1 MSNSRAYAAN
11 VIAQVVT
18 NGKSLATLLPRELS
32 DLPPSDRA
40 FAQQLVYGTLRFYFT
55 LDALIKPL
63 LQKPLKPKDG
73 DIYALLLCGVYQ
85 LRHLETAPHAAIN
98 ETVAAAVALKK
109 DWAKG
114 LINAVL
120 RNVQRQGDELAQS
133 LNDAQRAAHPDW
145 LFGKLKKAY
154 PEQLQAIIDANNE
167 KGPMTLRVNA
177 QKITRENYLAQL
189 HEAEIPATASE
200 FSAQG
205 LQLADA
211 VDVNKLPGFAD
222 GLVSVQDESAQLAG
236 ELLPLAP
243 QLRVLDACA
252 APGGKTAHLLERD
265 PSIQLI
271 AIDIDEKRLVR
282 VQETLARLQLSA
294 ECIDADV
301 GDTDSWWN
309 GKPFDRILLDA
320 PCSATGVIRRH
331 PDIKLLRTP
340 ADVEKL
346 ARGQL
351 RLLALLW
358 ETLADDGYFLYA
370 TCSVLPQ
377 ENSAVIAEFL
387 KDHAD
392 AEEVETDERYGIKQA
407 HGRQRLPQ
415 VNGGDGF
422 YYALL
427 RKKPNP

>member
-1 MSNSRAYAAN
+1 MSNSRATAAYI
-11 VIAQVVT
+11 IAQVVT
-18 NGKSLATLLPRELS
+18 NGRSLATLLPGELA
-32 DLPPSDRA
+32 DLPLADRG
-40 FAQQLVYGTLRFYFT
+40 FVQQLVYGTLRFYFT
-55 LDALIKPL
+55 LDALTKPL

-73 DIYALLLCGVYQ
+73 DIHALLLCGVYQ
-85 LRHLETAPHAAIN
+85 LRHLDTAPHAAIN

-120 RNVQRQGDELAQS
+120 RNVQRQGDDLSQS

-145 LFGKLKKAY
+145 LYGKLRKNY
-154 PEQLQAIIDANNE
+154 PEQLQSIIDANND
-167 KGPMTLRVNA
+167 KGPMSLRINA
-177 QKITRENYLAQL
+177 QKTTRENYLTQL
-189 HEAEIPATASE
+189 RDAGIAAVECQL
-200 FSAQG
+200 SAQG
-205 LQLADA
+205 VQLADA
-211 VDVNKLPGFAD
+211 VDVSKLPGFAD
-222 GLVSVQDESAQLAG
+222 GLVSVQDESAQLAA

-252 APGGKTAHLLERD
+252 APGGKTAHLLERE
-265 PSIQLI
+265 PSLQLT
-271 AIDIDEKRLVR
+271 AIDIDEKRLQR
-282 VQETLARLQLSA
+282 VKQTLTRLQLNA

-309 GKPFDRILLDA
+309 GKAFDRILLDA
-320 PCSATGVIRRH
+320 PCSSTGVIRRH
-331 PDIKLLRTP
+331 PDIKLLRTA
-340 ADVEKL
+340 ADIEKL
-346 ARGQL
+346 ARGQF
-351 RLLALLW
+351 RLLEQLW
-358 ETLADDGYFLYA
+358 ELLAIDGYLLYA

-377 ENSAVIAEFL
+377 ENSAVVAAFL

-392 AEEVETDERYGIKQA
+392 AAEIEIDERYGIKQL

-427 RKKPNP
+427 RKGP